1 MMNSGNFR
9 MDTLVQPGPITFGL
23 IENIITDTI
32 IVKILPAEV
41 LIQTLEVS
49 VSMYPNLAGR
59 YGAFSGIGFTWDA
72 SQKPGERVVR
82 QTVKIHNQPIDMGR
96 SYSMAI
102 HSFVGDG
109 GDGY

>member
-41 LIQTLEVS
+41 LI
-49 VSMYPNLAGR
+49 
-59 YGAFSGIGFTWDA
+59 
-72 SQKPGERVVR
+72 
-82 QTVKIHNQPIDMGR
+82 
-96 SYSMAI
+96 
-102 HSFVGDG
+102 
-109 GDGY
+109 